1 MLYIAASP
9 VPRTGLD
16 WSKSKKKNCWKLI
29 IANVYCMPSTLLWT
43 HFFKCHNNLMK
54 LLILL
59 FTLHRGKSWGSERW
73 CDLPKI
79 TQLVVGF
86 ESRSFD
92 SRIQLWAN
100 LNKRIEVHV
109 FISKKLSSL
118 TIPSLFSHL
127 PGLPLFFGTG
137 RDWVGAPLFQGYRVA
152 NCIQNHGQ
160 RPATL

>member
-16 WSKSKKKNCWKLI
+16 WSESKKKKNCWKLI
-29 IANVYCMPSTLLWT
+29 IANVYCMPNTLLWT
-43 HFFKCHNNLMK
+43 HSFKCHNNLMK

-59 FTLHRGKSWGSERW
+59 FTLHRGESWGSERW

-100 LNKRIEVHV
+100 FNKWIEVHV
-109 FISKKLSSL
+109 FISKKPQPLWLSPHFSL
-118 TIPSLFSHL
+118 TSLVSPCFLGLEEIEWEL
-127 PGLPLFFGTG
+127 PYSSVTG
-137 RDWVGAPLFQGYRVA
+137 
-152 NCIQNHGQ
+152 
-160 RPATL
+160 